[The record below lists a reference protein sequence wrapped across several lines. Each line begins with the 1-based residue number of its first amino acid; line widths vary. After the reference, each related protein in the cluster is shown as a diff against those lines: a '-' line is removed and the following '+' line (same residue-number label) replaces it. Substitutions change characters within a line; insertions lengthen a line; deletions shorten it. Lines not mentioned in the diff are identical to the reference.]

1 MLDNQRLPTKSANLG
16 QYTPTQTSKD
26 LRARLVKTIFDSQKS
41 WSRHFLHLHLGCT
54 DDWVV
59 VVQKKKHKIVP
70 NIQKWV
76 VVIWNPIMLCGHIQ
90 LFGIKHSILE
100 VRNFDPFPFWLMPH
114 SQTVMSQ
121 PILDCRQNKLI
132 LSWMR
137 CFSVQGNQAA
147 HYFSPGPRIRYLLAK
162 QNAHVLYIY
171 IYISQRIHGAGIFTY
186 IDP

>member
-1 MLDNQRLPTKSANLG
+1 
-16 QYTPTQTSKD
+16 
-26 LRARLVKTIFDSQKS
+26 
-41 WSRHFLHLHLGCT
+41 
-54 DDWVV
+54 
-59 VVQKKKHKIVP
+59 
-70 NIQKWV
+70 
-76 VVIWNPIMLCGHIQ
+76 
-90 LFGIKHSILE
+90 
-100 VRNFDPFPFWLMPH
+100 MPH